1 MKEKQI
7 ELLNNIKYLVGEMS
21 KIQTQYFDIL
31 LDNLDLL
38 EDGEDWLFDYIFNQT
53 TEQNS
58 FEEYL
63 EGYGKK
69 LSDICHE

>member
-1 MKEKQI
+1 MKEEQI
-7 ELLNNIKYLVGEMS
+7 ILLNNIKYLVREMS

-38 EDGEDWLFDYIFNQT
+38 EDGEDWLFDYIFNHT

-69 LSDICHE
+69 LSDIYHE

>member
-1 MKEKQI
+1 MKEEQI
-7 ELLNNIKYLVGEMS
+7 ILLNNIKYLVGEMS

-69 LSDICHE
+69 LSDIYHE